1 MPGTVTVVAVV
12 VAVALLV
19 FTTMLYAPRTAKEAE
34 PPPYQDENRS
44 IGSYLCPCIDGSICE
59 TIAIG
64 ARACKVATD
73 ANRNALEQGF
83 STCDTSLFV
92 DNDLRPEGATGLWS
106 AEACLDDAA
115 TAVTVYPDPQFQGV
129 AKRLAVGSHKNL
141 DIKSVLV
148 HTGYEA
154 RVYENAITDVPVVL
168 VAGKHKTLNGTY
180 KVIVAE
186 QVP

>member
-34 PPPYQDENRS
+34 PPYRDENQS

-59 TIAIG
+59 TIASG
-64 ARACKVATD
+64 ARACKVATN
-73 ANRNALEQGF
+73 ANRNALENGF

-92 DNDLRPEGATGLWS
+92 DNNLRPKGATGLWS

-115 TAVTVYPDPQFQGV
+115 TAVTAYPDPQFRGV
-129 AKRLAVGSHKNL
+129 AKRLAVGSHPNL
-141 DIKSVLV
+141 DIQSVLV
-148 HTGYEA
+148 HPGYEA
-154 RVYENAITDVPVVL
+154 RVYKTTTTDDPVVL
-168 VAGKHKTLNGTY
+168 VAGKHKILDGGAHS
-180 KVIVAE
+180 VIVAE
-186 QVP
+186 LVP